1 MSAADPDGAAWHSE
15 SDMRA
20 TRRTMLLLCLW
31 LETWGAGK
39 VLAQAS
45 PSDIIAGTIIQID
58 GERGT
63 VTLRHAPIAHL
74 RLPAAT
80 TTFRYFNPALVTRIR
95 VGDAIFFRADRYDG
109 SLRLTAA
116 LRAPLGAAR

>member
-1 MSAADPDGAAWHSE
+1 MPAPESDAAAWHGVCAVPAL
-15 SDMRA
+15 R
-20 TRRTMLLLCLW
+20 RRTLLLCLG
-31 LETWGAGK
+31 LAPWGSGR

-45 PSDIIAGTIIQID
+45 TSDLIAGTVIRID

-74 RLPAAT
+74 HLPATT
-80 TTFRYFNPALVTRIR
+80 TTFRYFNPALVVRIR
-95 VGDAIFFRADRYDG
+95 VGDAIVFRADRYDG

-116 LRAPLGAAR
+116 IPAPPGAVR